1 MGINSDGDRLDRL
14 GVILS
19 LLDISITRLPATVAE
34 KEESKAANSQNLRQG
49 NKL

>member
-1 MGINSDGDRLDRL
+1 MGINSDVDRLDRL

-19 LLDISITRLPATVAE
+19 LLDISITRLPAIMAE